1 MLDPIKEI
9 YKYVR
14 VFEKFLGKRIY
25 LIFFLGLIAALSE
38 GIGILMLLPL
48 LESLDGNIQESELNS
63 FSRYLFTL
71 IESFAFYD
79 PIPII
84 IMLITV
90 LFFLKGVITFG
101 ALGYSAFLIG
111 ELLMSLKSTLFKKY
125 SQMSMQY
132 YSSKD
137 TGHFTNLINEQ
148 PIKALLAFKQLT
160 IFGGQIINT
169 AVLLSIAFFM
179 TWKFGLMAL
188 GVGMILLF
196 LFINL
201 NNYVRNLSRITAKE
215 NGILTKWLIQMLH
228 GFKYLTATNQTSL
241 LRANII
247 QSIKILTN
255 NEVKSGIAAAFT
267 QSVREPI
274 AVVFIM
280 IVVLVQI
287 YFFGSNI
294 EPILVSI
301 VLFYRALNSTLAVQS
316 AFQGTFQHI
325 GSMEL
330 VQDEFL
336 RQENN
341 QSTDGSIKVD
351 GFSGD
356 INIKNVNF
364 NYGENKPNVLE
375 NISLKINAKESIAI
389 VGESGSGKST
399 LVDLILLMHESW
411 EGKLLIDG
419 IDGSNI
425 NKQSWRSQIGY
436 VSQETVIF
444 DDTIANNI
452 CMWAGDYKTDKDL
465 FSDIKEAARQANI
478 LNFFESLED
487 GFDSMVGDRGVFLSG
502 GQRQRLFI
510 ARELFRKPNLLI
522 LDEATSALDS
532 ESEREIQGSID
543 DLKGKTTIIIIAHR
557 LSTIKNVDLIYVLK
571 DGMVV
576 ESGSYSDLVNDK
588 NSNFFKMIEL
598 QSLT

>member
-1 MLDPIKEI
+1 
-9 YKYVR
+9 
-14 VFEKFLGKRIY
+14 
-25 LIFFLGLIAALSE
+25 
-38 GIGILMLLPL
+38 
-48 LESLDGNIQESELNS
+48 
-63 FSRYLFTL
+63 
-71 IESFAFYD
+71 
-79 PIPII
+79 
-84 IMLITV
+84 
-90 LFFLKGVITFG
+90 
-101 ALGYSAFLIG
+101 
-111 ELLMSLKSTLFKKY
+111 
-125 SQMSMQY
+125 
-132 YSSKD
+132 
-137 TGHFTNLINEQ
+137 
-148 PIKALLAFKQLT
+148 
-160 IFGGQIINT
+160 
-169 AVLLSIAFFM
+169 
-179 TWKFGLMAL
+179 
-188 GVGMILLF
+188 
-196 LFINL
+196 L

-228 GFKYLTATNQTSL
+228 GFKYLTATSQTSL

-247 QSIKILTN
+247 QSIKTLTN

-356 INIKNVNF
+356 INIQNVNF
-364 NYGENKPNVLE
+364 NYGESKPNVLE

-419 IDGSNI
+419 IDGTNI

-478 LNFFESLED
+478 LSFFESLED